1 MNNVGDALDPANEQE
16 QDEGEVVGDQ
26 DHLEH
31 PLNEP
36 VGIIEDPNK
45 TAKKDSYRK
54 IVLESDDI
62 LTQKIQGL
70 DPEQRSA
77 LETVIKYNRV

>member
-1 MNNVGDALDPANEQE
+1 MNNVGDALDPANK
-16 QDEGEVVGDQ
+16 QDQDKGEVVGDQ

-45 TAKKDSYRK
+45 TAIPGGAMRETEC
-54 IVLESDDI
+54 IVMEREY
-62 LTQKIQGL
+62 T
-70 DPEQRSA
+70 
-77 LETVIKYNRV
+77 